1 MDDIAP
7 KNMPDEMVDDYTLN
21 GKIRQEYC
29 YVNDASAISQK
40 KINEAF
46 TDENFDDSMER
57 VANREQHYYGQT
69 DTWLY
74 EALSKYPIE
83 DKSICVIGSTYPW
96 YEVVALDY
104 GAPKV
109 TVIEYAERESP
120 DEMVEYI
127 KPNEVGD
134 RKFDCCF
141 SISSFEH
148 DGLGRYGDPL
158 NPNGDIE
165 SMSRMKT
172 LLNKD
177 GLMYLAVP
185 LGLDTV
191 VWNAHRFYGR
201 VRLPML
207 FDGWEVIDTFGVD
220 ERVVDQIM
228 PHTHTAYQPIFVL
241 RNT

>member
-1 MDDIAP
+1 MTNAP
-7 KNMPDEMVDDYTLN
+7 KSMPVNMVDDYTLN
-21 GKIRQEYC
+21 GKIRQEYF
-29 YVNDASAISQK
+29 YLDNAKLDSQIE
-40 KINEAF
+40 INEAF
-46 TDENFDDSMER
+46 TDENFDASLER

-74 EALSKYPIE
+74 EALLKYPIE

-127 KPNEVGD
+127 KPDEVGD
-134 RKFDCCF
+134 RTFECCF

-165 SMSRMKT
+165 AMTRMKT
-172 LLNKD
+172 LLDKN

-185 LGLDTV
+185 LGSDTV

-207 FDGWEVIDTFGVD
+207 LEGWEVVDTFGVD
-220 ERVVDQIM
+220 EQTLDMVM

>member
-1 MDDIAP
+1 MSNDAP
-7 KNMPDEMVDDYTLN
+7 KDMPDDLVDEYLLN
-21 GKIRQEYC
+21 GKISHEHFYINNSCETMQKEI
-29 YVNDASAISQK
+29 ND
-40 KINEAF
+40 AF
-46 TDENFDDSMER
+46 TDENFDESLAR

-83 DKSICVIGSTYPW
+83 NKSICVIGSTYPW

-109 TVIEYAERESP
+109 TVIEYSDRESL
-120 DEMVEYI
+120 DEMVDYI
-127 KPNEVGD
+127 KPDEVGD
-134 RKFDCCF
+134 RTFECCF

-158 NPNGDIE
+158 NPNADLE
-165 SMSRMKT
+165 SMARMKT
-172 LLNKD
+172 LLAKG

-185 LGLDTV
+185 LGADTV

-207 FDGWEVIDTFGVD
+207 LEGWEVVETFGVD
-220 ERVVDQIM
+220 DRALDTVM
-228 PHTHTAYQPIFVL
+228 PINHTAYQPIFVL
-241 RNT
+241 RNI